1 MSEINNRDQEETE
14 SKERPEK
21 LTEKNI
27 DRRDF
32 IAMSG
37 KVVAGAYLA
46 TTGLSSLS
54 ASAEETKSL
63 NIITTTDEHQ
73 YILPYNYMD
82 DAEDQGIGLSKAY
95 TIIEEE
101 REEHDNTLLV
111 SNGDVIQGSII
122 SDYEFRIDP
131 LEEGETQ
138 TIVNIFNELGYEA
151 AAVGNHELQDYGL
164 GFFDSAVAG
173 ANFPWLAAN
182 MRVAGS
188 DENYVESYKI
198 IEKEIDGEIVKIG
211 LIGFVPPPTMRWGRE
226 HLDGEVE
233 IDGIAETAER
243 LVPEI
248 REQADIVIALAHT
261 GIDDTRGGNEG
272 LPLAQV
278 DGFDALIFGHDHNF
292 LPGDYEE
299 IEMVN
304 SELGLINGVPSIMA
318 GSWGRAVGIVDL
330 ELMKENGEW
339 RLAEA
344 GVRLRRTGEDV
355 QSHERVEDL
364 AADIHADALEYI
376 RTPITDAD
384 EPFTSFF
391 ARVKDAAIT
400 QIINEAQLNYGRNFV
415 AANPEYEDYGVL
427 AAAAPF
433 RFGREGPRD
442 FTRVSDEIRISDVN
456 DIYMFPNEIRIVE
469 FDGEMVLDWLEYT
482 AANFNQIDPDAEGR
496 QELINPNFPGFNWDI
511 IEGIKYEIDIT
522 QPVGER
528 IVNATYEGEPLNEDQ
543 NFLIVT
549 NDHRA
554 SGGGEFPHLD
564 GETIIYSTPTTH
576 QEIIIEFLDEHDPVR
591 ASNNWRIVPFE
602 YKGELIVHSHPD
614 GPAYIEQRGLDFI
627 EYIETD
633 DDGWGIYRFTFE
645 D

>member
-1 MSEINNRDQEETE
+1 MSEINNNEQGEIEPD
-14 SKERPEK
+14 KEPEK

-27 DRRDF
+27 NRRDF

-46 TTGLSSLS
+46 TTGLGSLS

-95 TIIEEE
+95 SLIEEE
-101 REEHDNTLLV
+101 KAEHENTILV

-122 SDYEFRIDP
+122 GDYEFRIDP
-131 LEEGETQ
+131 LAEGETQ
-138 TIVNIFNELGYEA
+138 TIVNIFNELGYEMS
-151 AAVGNHELQDYGL
+151 AVGNHEVQDYGL

-173 ANFPWLAAN
+173 ADFPWLAAN

-188 DENYVESYKI
+188 DETYVDSYKI
-198 IEKEIDGEIVKIG
+198 VEKEIDGETVR
-211 LIGFVPPPTMRWGRE
+211 IGFIGFIPPPTMRWGRE

-243 LVPEI
+243 LAPEV

-272 LPLAQV
+272 IDLARV
-278 DGFDALIFGHDHNF
+278 DGFDAFIFGHDHNF
-292 LPGDYEE
+292 LPGDYEH
-299 IEMVN
+299 IEMVD
-304 SELGLINGVPSIMA
+304 SEIGLINGVPAVMA
-318 GSWGRAVGIVDL
+318 GSWGRAIGIVDL
-330 ELMKENGEW
+330 ELMKENGQW

-344 GVRLRRTGEDV
+344 GVRLREIDEDTP
-355 QSHERVEDL
+355 SSERIEDL
-364 AADIHADALEYI
+364 AADIHAEALDYI
-376 RTPITDAD
+376 RTPITEAD

-415 AANPEYEDYGVL
+415 EANPEYEDYGVL

-469 FDGEMVLDWLEYT
+469 FDGQMVLDWLEYT
-482 AANFNQIDPDAEGR
+482 ASNFNQIDPDSDEK
-496 QELINPNFPGFNWDI
+496 QYLINDNFPGYNWDI
-511 IEGIKYEIDIT
+511 IEGIEYEIDIT
-522 QPVGER
+522 QPQDER
-528 IVNATYEGEPLNEDQ
+528 IVHATYEGEPLNEDQ
-543 NFLIVT
+543 KFLVVT

-554 SGGGEFPHLD
+554 SGGGEFPHLE

-576 QEIIIEFLDEHDPVR
+576 QEIIIEFLDEHDPVE
-591 ASNNWRIVPFE
+591 ASNNWRIVPFD
-602 YKGELIVHSHPD
+602 YQGELIVRSHPE
-614 GPAYIEQRGLDFI
+614 GAEYIEQRNLGFI
-627 EYIETD
+627 EYLETD
-633 DDGWGIYRFTFE
+633 EDGWGVYRFIFE

>member
-1 MSEINNRDQEETE
+1 
-14 SKERPEK
+14 
-21 LTEKNI
+21 
-27 DRRDF
+27 
-32 IAMSG
+32 MSG

-46 TTGLSSLS
+46 TTGLGSLS
-54 ASAEETKSL
+54 ASAEETNSL

-82 DAEDQGIGLSKAY
+82 DAEDQHIGLSKAY
-95 TIIEEE
+95 SLIEEE
-101 REEHDNTLLV
+101 KAEHENTILV

-122 SDYEFRIDP
+122 GDYEFRIDP
-131 LEEGETQ
+131 LAEGETQ
-138 TIVNIFNELGYEA
+138 TIVSIFNELGYEM
-151 AAVGNHELQDYGL
+151 AAVGNHEVQDYGL

-173 ANFPWLAAN
+173 ADFPWLAAN

-188 DENYVESYKI
+188 DETYVDSYKI
-198 IEKEIDGEIVKIG
+198 VEKEIDGETVR
-211 LIGFVPPPTMRWGRE
+211 IGFIGFIPPPTMRWGRE

-243 LVPEI
+243 LAPEV

-272 LPLAQV
+272 IDLAQV
-278 DGFDALIFGHDHNF
+278 DGFDAFIFGHDHNF
-292 LPGDYEE
+292 LPGDYEH
-299 IEMVN
+299 IEMVD
-304 SELGLINGVPSIMA
+304 SEIGLINGVPAVMA
-318 GSWGRAVGIVDL
+318 GSWGRAIGIVDL
-330 ELMKENGEW
+330 ELMKENGQW

-344 GVRLRRTGEDV
+344 GVRLREIDEDTP
-355 QSHERVEDL
+355 SSERIEDL
-364 AADIHADALEYI
+364 AADIHAEALDYI
-376 RTPITDAD
+376 RTPITEAD

-415 AANPEYEDYGVL
+415 EANPEYEDYGVL

-442 FTRVSDEIRISDVN
+442 FTQVSDEIRISDVN

-469 FDGEMVLDWLEYT
+469 FDGQMVLDWLEYT
-482 AANFNQIDPDAEGR
+482 ASNFNQIDPDSDER
-496 QELINPNFPGFNWDI
+496 QYLINNNFPGYNWDI
-511 IEGIKYEIDIT
+511 IEGIEYEIDIT
-522 QPVGER
+522 QPEGER

-543 NFLIVT
+543 NFLVVT

-554 SGGGEFPHLD
+554 SGGGEFPHLE

-576 QEIIIEFLDEHDPVR
+576 QEIIIEFLDEHDPVE
-591 ASNNWRIVPFE
+591 ASNNWRIVPFD
-602 YKGELIVHSHPD
+602 YQGELIVRSHPE
-614 GPAYIEQRGLDFI
+614 GAEYIEQRNLGFI
-627 EYIETD
+627 EYLETD
-633 DDGWGIYRFTFE
+633 EDGWGIYRFIFE